1 MKGKK
6 LKLLVTGGTGFTGSR
21 LVEYL
26 IDKGHNITVLDN
38 QKGLFYDD
46 LIKKGADIILGS
58 ITDRETVKKSL
69 EGVGGV
75 FHLAASF
82 RQINASQK
90 TYWNVNVE
98 GTRILCEEAIK
109 KSLKKL
115 VYCSTQGVHGNIK
128 NPPGSEDSPVVPVDY
143 YQYTKHEGE
152 KVIKEFT
159 AKGLKS
165 IIIRPTAI
173 YGPGD
178 PERFLYLFRFAKKK
192 KFYMF
197 GNGKAFYHPVY
208 IDNLNDGFYAA
219 WESGRINAET
229 YIIADEKYFTIKEL
243 VKKIG
248 ESMGIRIK
256 FIHLPF
262 FPLYAAACLC
272 EFLCMPFKISPPL
285 FRRRVDWFRQNRA
298 FRIDK
303 ARKELNYNPRIGIE
317 EGLKRTAEWYRTNN
331 YL

>member
-1 MKGKK
+1 

-26 IDKGHNITVLDN
+26 IDKGHEVKVLDN
-38 QKGLFYDD
+38 QKGILYEY
-46 LIKKGADIILGS
+46 LLKKGANIILGS
-58 ITDRETVKKSL
+58 VTDRETVKKSL
-69 EGVGGV
+69 EGVEGV

-82 RQINASQK
+82 RQINAPKK
-90 TYWNVNVE
+90 TYRDVNVE
-98 GTRILCEEAIK
+98 GTRIICEEAIK
-109 KSLKKL
+109 KSLKKF
-115 VYCSTQGVHGNIK
+115 VYCSTQGVHGDIK
-128 NPPGSEDSPVVPVDY
+128 NPPGDENSPIEPVDY
-143 YQYTKHEGE
+143 YQYSKHEGE
-152 KVIKEFT
+152 KVVKEFA

-178 PERFLYLFRFAKKK
+178 PERFLYLFRFANKG

-219 WESGRINAET
+219 FESDKENAEV
-229 YIIADEKYFTIKEL
+229 YLIADEEYFTIKEL

-248 ESMGIRIK
+248 QALDKEVK
-256 FIHLPF
+256 FIQFPF
-262 FPLYAAACLC
+262 LPLYIAACIC
-272 EFLCMPFKISPPL
+272 EFICMPFKIAPPL
-285 FRRRVDWFRQNRA
+285 FRRRVDWYRQNRA
-298 FRIDK
+298 FKIDK
-303 ARKELNYNPRIGIE
+303 AKRELNYKPGVGIE
-317 EGLKRTAEWYRTNN
+317 EGLEQTAKWYKDNN